1 MGQILANDTC
11 NVLWILWFGLFT
23 NPIMRTA
30 HYVSFTSRAL
40 QISNPH
46 RTADRPIHTVCQ
58 SYFCTM
64 HFQLSQWSKPQKLHR
79 PPFKWT
85 AKRLLWYP
93 FQCVEWKVT
102 SVTATQFYG
111 AFIPRNLHSFFLKF
125 DCRSVIIQT
134 HLAVCFLIVIWK
146 TYVFYE
152 PQFCGISLNILL
164 SGKSVKLEKGRNTRR
179 RRVFLPTSFVL

>member
-1 MGQILANDTC
+1 
-11 NVLWILWFGLFT
+11 
-23 NPIMRTA
+23 MRTA

-146 TYVFYE
+146 NLCVLWATILRDFTEHFTFRQKCQIRKGEKYETSSSVSPHLFRALAASRVFYKITE
-152 PQFCGISLNILL
+152 HSQGFSLC
-164 SGKSVKLEKGRNTRR
+164 
-179 RRVFLPTSFVL
+179 

>member
-1 MGQILANDTC
+1 MFQNKTEQNRDDEKDSQTGIT
-11 NVLWILWFGLFT
+11 FE
-23 NPIMRTA
+23 
-30 HYVSFTSRAL
+30 
-40 QISNPH
+40 
-46 RTADRPIHTVCQ
+46 IHTNDDGVRATAIMLRSMRLAIS
-58 SYFCTM
+58 SYRSEASLRIYIGRPSIE
-64 HFQLSQWSKPQKLHR
+64 QL
-79 PPFKWT
+79 
-85 AKRLLWYP
+85 KRLRWYP
-93 FQCVEWKVT
+93 FQCVEWKAT